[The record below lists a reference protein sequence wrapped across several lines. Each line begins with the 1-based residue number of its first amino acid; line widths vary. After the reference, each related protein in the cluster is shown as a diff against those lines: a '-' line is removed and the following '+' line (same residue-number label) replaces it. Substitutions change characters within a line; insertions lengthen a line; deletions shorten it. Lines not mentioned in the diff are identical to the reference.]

1 MAQIDTL
8 RPVSTIQGTGW
19 SAEPSGTLHGVTAD
33 DNDTTY
39 AEWSGDGSPLILSV
53 GPHAPPAGHR
63 RHAARLRVRGE
74 SGSAWWAVR
83 RSDGVLVAGAAADF
97 AAANTVIGAWG
108 TGLPPNGTT
117 TFGTYVNGE
126 VVNTRILELY
136 LDIDSRAAPQ
146 FTPQLLDGSG
156 APATTITDTNSP
168 TVAPLDVDL
177 DGLPPRQYRYWID
190 DGSNIV
196 WDTGIVSGPAVNR
209 EVDALDN
216 GSYTL
221 HMVIWSTLGANTE
234 YASEEK
240 TLAFDIN
247 VVPVTPPDN
256 VTSDAIPD
264 TPFFQIEVQIPSDL
278 SDYDEPPMLQ
288 IQRVDCHG
296 TRTVAVIGP
305 VEAGT
310 SVSYVDWSA
319 PRSLP
324 ADCLDDATECP
335 FTYRARFVGKVDGAR
350 VTSLWSD
357 DVGIVARGIIIAWPG
372 NEADIPRGW
381 TRVNDLNSRFVKS
394 VPALTNPGARGGSS
408 THSHATP
415 GHTHSL
421 NHSHGGGTTGSS
433 SGFRTNA
440 NTNPAGNFWSSTGH
454 THTIPTTGTSTIS
467 SGNAAPQSDA
477 VSNNPDFLDVI
488 WIQSNG
494 SPLGLPNNAI
504 GLFQDVAPT
513 GWDTYDDATGRF
525 LRGASTGSDGGTT
538 VDSALRNHTHNV
550 ASHTHGGNAHSH
562 TSGNT
567 SAFSADLPGF
577 AGGQSAGFAT
587 SHTHPVTISITN
599 TGSLHSASG
608 GTSGSASPDEPPFI
622 NLRVRQNTSG
632 DDDLPVGVIALWRG
646 SIAAIPDGWVLCDGN
661 NGTPN
666 MLGLYVKGAVTDIEG
681 TGGSLSGHT
690 HTGATHSHTISS
702 HTHTALFGEAS
713 HTPFDMDLSAATTV
727 ARENHLH
734 TAASIQS
741 ATPTVGESSTGTLAS
756 TTTEPLYEEVAF
768 IQFKGFDNGPE
779 QETITH
785 VLHWAEGEHLIRAIT
800 PDGPMFRSIC
810 GTVEW
815 DVQRPFTANVGVG
828 GTSQVHSGA
837 PGGRDYRLRSAVGSE
852 SDLEALEAISGRP
865 LILVSPADAPEQWC
879 VPVGLPYQVIKI
891 GRMRSF
897 ELPTIGTGPEPE
909 EVV

>member
-33 DNDTTY
+33 DNDATY

-97 AAANTVIGAWG
+97 AAATTVIGAWG

-117 TFGTYVNGE
+117 SFGTYVNGE

-324 ADCLDDATECP
+324 ADCLDDAAECP

-350 VTSLWSD
+350 VTSIWS
-357 DVGIVARGIIIAWPG
+357 
-372 NEADIPRGW
+372 
-381 TRVNDLNSRFVKS
+381 
-394 VPALTNPGARGGSS
+394 
-408 THSHATP
+408 
-415 GHTHSL
+415 
-421 NHSHGGGTTGSS
+421 
-433 SGFRTNA
+433 
-440 NTNPAGNFWSSTGH
+440 
-454 THTIPTTGTSTIS
+454 
-467 SGNAAPQSDA
+467 
-477 VSNNPDFLDVI
+477 
-488 WIQSNG
+488 
-494 SPLGLPNNAI
+494 
-504 GLFQDVAPT
+504 
-513 GWDTYDDATGRF
+513 
-525 LRGASTGSDGGTT
+525 
-538 VDSALRNHTHNV
+538 
-550 ASHTHGGNAHSH
+550 
-562 TSGNT
+562 
-567 SAFSADLPGF
+567 
-577 AGGQSAGFAT
+577 
-587 SHTHPVTISITN
+587 
-599 TGSLHSASG
+599 
-608 GTSGSASPDEPPFI
+608 
-622 NLRVRQNTSG
+622 
-632 DDDLPVGVIALWRG
+632 
-646 SIAAIPDGWVLCDGN
+646 
-661 NGTPN
+661 
-666 MLGLYVKGAVTDIEG
+666 
-681 TGGSLSGHT
+681 
-690 HTGATHSHTISS
+690 
-702 HTHTALFGEAS
+702 
-713 HTPFDMDLSAATTV
+713 
-727 ARENHLH
+727 
-734 TAASIQS
+734 
-741 ATPTVGESSTGTLAS
+741 ES
-756 TTTEPLYEEVAF
+756 
-768 IQFKGFDNGPE
+768 KGFDNGPG